1 MWGFE
6 GLHGVEEVLGIFGEV
21 DHSDLLHKAQMI
33 KGNQAGT
40 LHVWFPYSISLRVGG
55 QCAPSKGYSVSWVEI
70 PFGKS
75 LANSPIASLG
85 YLVATLWY

>member
-21 DHSDLLHKAQMI
+21 DHSDLLQKAQTI

-40 LHVWFPYSISLRVGG
+40 LHVWFPCSISVWGG
-55 QCAPSKGYSVSWVEI
+55 G
-70 PFGKS
+70 
-75 LANSPIASLG
+75 SPLH
-85 YLVATLWY
+85 